1 MCFKNFT
8 DIHRFY
14 DYQFQG
20 CMWVFEEEYYI
31 IHDFLL
37 PGFYIAVQF
46 FFTLSFTLLL
56 VSVILTLG
64 IFAYS
69 REDDRYMVVLLSNGA
84 SQVAGGKTISNIIEN
99 STSLKSSIYPHKL
112 AIFGLIAVSIFGAR
126 GDGRDWMP
134 HWEHNDMGWAFAC
147 ACVGV
152 CILLPSGILYM
163 AEARRERY
171 KQLNEI
177 GTREASAYSVGE
189 DIRKYQQRQGHTDI

>member
-14 DYQFQG
+14 DNQFEG

-46 FFTLSFTLLL
+46 FFTLAFTLLL
-56 VSVILTLG
+56 VSAILTIG

-84 SQVAGGKTISNIIEN
+84 LQVAGGKSMLQ
-99 STSLKSSIYPHKL
+99 S
-112 AIFGLIAVSIFGAR
+112 
-126 GDGRDWMP
+126 
-134 HWEHNDMGWAFAC
+134 
-147 ACVGV
+147 
-152 CILLPSGILYM
+152 
-163 AEARRERY
+163 
-171 KQLNEI
+171 
-177 GTREASAYSVGE
+177 
-189 DIRKYQQRQGHTDI
+189 